1 MYIHE
6 AVKRALEIDGVI
18 YRKSEREPIGVYKR
32 SCFTMI
38 KPSNGYECCR
48 ALVFRDGKMYYTW
61 RHWNPT
67 ADDLMA
73 EDWYYMKLLK
83 GEDGTDEKRI

>member
-18 YRKSEREPIGVYKR
+18 YRKSEREPIGKYER

-48 ALVFRDGKMYYTW
+48 ALVFRDGKMDYTL

>member
-18 YRKSEREPIGVYKR
+18 YRKSEREPIGKYER

-48 ALVFRDGKMYYTW
+48 ALVFRDGKLDYT
-61 RHWNPT
+61 HWNPT
-67 ADDLMA
+67 ADDLA
-73 EDWYYMKLLK
+73 ADDWYYMKLLK
-83 GEDGTDEKRI
+83 EEGDTDEKRI

>member
-48 ALVFRDGKMYYTW
+48 ALVFRDGKLVFRDGKMDYTW

-73 EDWYYMKLLK
+73 EDWYYMKL
-83 GEDGTDEKRI
+83 

>member
-18 YRKSEREPIGVYKR
+18 YRKSEREPIGKYER
-32 SCFTMI
+32 SCFSMI

-48 ALVFRDGKMYYTW
+48 ALVFRDGKLVYTW
-61 RHWNPT
+61 KHWNPT
-67 ADDLMA
+67 ADDLVA
-73 EDWYYMKLLK
+73 DDWYYMKLLK
-83 GEDGTDEKRI
+83 REGDTDEKRI

>member
-38 KPSNGYECCR
+38 KPSNGYE
-48 ALVFRDGKMYYTW
+48 
-61 RHWNPT
+61 
-67 ADDLMA
+67 
-73 EDWYYMKLLK
+73 
-83 GEDGTDEKRI
+83 

>member
-18 YRKSEREPIGVYKR
+18 YRKSEREPIGKYKR

-48 ALVFRDGKMYYTW
+48 VLVFRDGELDYTW

-73 EDWYYMKLLK
+73 EDWYCMELLK
-83 GEDGTDEKRI
+83 KEGGTDEKGI

>member
-18 YRKSEREPIGVYKR
+18 YRKSEREPKGKYER

-48 ALVFRDGKMYYTW
+48 GLVFRDGKLDYTW
-61 RHWNPT
+61 RHWNPI
-67 ADDLMA
+67 ADDLVA
-73 EDWYYMKLLK
+73 DDWYYMKLLK
-83 GEDGTDEKRI
+83 GEGDTDEKRI

>member
-18 YRKSEREPIGVYKR
+18 YRKSEREPIGEYER

-38 KPSNGYECCR
+38 NHQMDTN
-48 ALVFRDGKMYYTW
+48 A
-61 RHWNPT
+61 
-67 ADDLMA
+67 A
-73 EDWYYMKLLK
+73 EL
-83 GEDGTDEKRI
+83 